1 VNICCRNNDD
11 VTEYLVKW
19 KELGYDEATW
29 EVEEDISAFQA
40 EIDKYEE
47 IMSRQSMKKRKGSAL
62 DQKDLKRR
70 RRDFKPFKKTPKF
83 LVGGIDYYRM
93 SYCYF
98 VSSCLLRSDIS
109 LNSFYLQRMVNWFS
123 HSLTSKCSSVNDF
136 KSLITH

>member
-1 VNICCRNNDD
+1 MNICCKNND
-11 VTEYLVKW
+11 VITEYQVKW
-19 KELGYDEATW
+19 KELRYDAATW

-83 LVGGIDYYRM
+83 LVGGIDYSDVFY
-93 SYCYF
+93 
-98 VSSCLLRSDIS
+98 VSALISSPLL
-109 LNSFYLQRMVNWFS
+109 FF
-123 HSLTSKCSSVNDF
+123 
-136 KSLITH
+136 ITG